1 IITQINLIVF
11 NVTQTFRI
19 VKRNFLGGFSIPGF
33 AGTAAY
39 IMDYGNIILKVELL
53 RRYMRGRIAVRFKKF
68 VLHLREN
75 RSIIGTE
82 SEVVRRD

>member
-1 IITQINLIVF
+1 
-11 NVTQTFRI
+11 
-19 VKRNFLGGFSIPGF
+19 
-33 AGTAAY
+33 
-39 IMDYGNIILKVELL
+39 MDYGNIILKVELL